1 MSSGNNLLLIRQ
13 LDGKLQK
20 MMPLQ
25 KIMIPKEGWVNIIRK
40 TLNMSLSQLGKRMNI
55 TPQSVRALE
64 LREKEGT
71 LSLKSLKEAAEALNM
86 RLVYGFVPKE
96 DSLEKMVERKAYEM
110 AMQIVKRTSI
120 TMKLEDQENS
130 PTRIKQAI
138 SEMADEL
145 KREMSKKLWD

>member
-1 MSSGNNLLLIRQ
+1 MSSRNNLLLIRQ

-25 KIMIPKEGWVNIIRK
+25 KIMIPKEGWINIIRK

-130 PTRIKQAI
+130 PTRIKQAV

>member
-1 MSSGNNLLLIRQ
+1 MSSRNNLLLIRQ
-13 LDGKLQK
+13 LDSKLQTI
-20 MMPLQ
+20 MPLQ
-25 KIMIPKEGWVNIIRK
+25 KVMIPKEGWINIIRK

-86 RLVYGFVPKE
+86 RLVYGFIPKE

-110 AMQIVKRTSI
+110 AMEVVNRTSI